1 MDCCQKAICL
11 ALCLSDV
18 CTVSTAFTPECS
30 RHLQVIAQETA
41 GLVNV
46 EVNKVKVAEGVK
58 VAERSAARSSVLEH
72 VMEIVRSA
80 VEMVPNEDDRQT
92 LLKAIH

>member
-1 MDCCQKAICL
+1 M
-11 ALCLSDV
+11 
-18 CTVSTAFTPECS
+18 VSTAFTPECS

-80 VEMVPNEDDRQT
+80 VEMVPNEDDRQS